1 MHVAVTKSGNDI
13 SVFKNGNLV
22 GTGTF
27 SSIYGGNGIITIS
40 RLWTYSGIAHSY
52 DGYISN
58 LRIIKGQAIYSKNF
72 TPPTTAFKA

>member
-1 MHVAVTKSGNDI
+1 MHFAATKSGNDI
-13 SVFKNGNLV
+13 YVFKNGNLV

-27 SSIYGGNGIITIS
+27 TSIYGGNGITTIS

-58 LRIIKGQAIYSKNF
+58 FRIVKGQALYTKNF
-72 TPPTTAFKA
+72 TPSTTALLG